1 MCTRDGKSCRA
12 GRENGGEPGGT
23 WGLISRDLGNELEP
37 TEATEREQERSED
50 KTWRKGLVDAKMSMW
65 SGRASGPL
73 YRKLVRTQHAE
84 KSTGLGNMEV
94 PGDLDPGRPSGERCK
109 RKLGLNAVR
118 RSSQTGK

>member
-1 MCTRDGKSCRA
+1 MDT
-12 GRENGGEPGGT
+12 
-23 WGLISRDLGNELEP
+23 
-37 TEATEREQERSED
+37 
-50 KTWRKGLVDAKMSMW
+50 KMSMW

-94 PGDLDPGRPSGERCK
+94 PGDLDPGRPSGERYK
-109 RKLGLNAVR
+109 WELRSNAVR